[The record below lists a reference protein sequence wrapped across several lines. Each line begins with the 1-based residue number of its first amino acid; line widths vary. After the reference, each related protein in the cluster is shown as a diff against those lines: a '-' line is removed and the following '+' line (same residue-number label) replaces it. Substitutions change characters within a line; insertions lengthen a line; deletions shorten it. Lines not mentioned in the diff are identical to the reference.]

1 MTFLNFPVLLY
12 TKVKT
17 ITSVKSI
24 FGDFFIMNGVSVLIC
39 EFNPL
44 HSGHRYIL
52 EKLGE
57 TGDVRVC
64 IMSGNFVQRGESAVL
79 DKYTR
84 AKAAVECGADLV
96 LELPFPWC
104 ASPAE
109 FFSLGA
115 ITVAR
120 AVGAERM
127 VFGSECGDIEKL
139 KAVSR
144 KSISEEF
151 LSQVEKEYESSTGY
165 AKARMIAAEKTMPE
179 AAEIFS
185 SSNDMLAVEYL
196 KCAAKCGFEP
206 DFEAVLR
213 RTGERY
219 PSAEKIRKAV
229 IEGGR
234 NVECETY
241 PDFGFLKENVLDPR
255 RLFDIERT
263 VFSLEK
269 NSDKSFDFKSGI
281 LRRLSAAA
289 AESTDGAEMLKIAAT
304 KKYTDSRI
312 RRAALMSV
320 LNVGENAVR
329 TPPCFTVLLGANKA
343 GRRLVSSLVG
353 ELSVVTKPSAVGA
366 LNSTAKAQYE
376 IQQRADRL
384 YALCKG
390 VETSYFLKCKPFIV
404 E

>member
-1 MTFLNFPVLLY
+1 
-12 TKVKT
+12 
-17 ITSVKSI
+17 
-24 FGDFFIMNGVSVLIC
+24 MNGVSVLIC

-64 IMSGNFVQRGESAVL
+64 VMSGNFVQRGESAIL

-84 AKAAVECGADLV
+84 AEAAVECGADLV

-120 AVGAERM
+120 AVGATRM

-139 KAVSR
+139 RAVSR
-144 KSISEEF
+144 KSDSEEF
-151 LSQVEKEYESSTGY
+151 LSQVEKEYKNSVGY

-185 SSNDMLAVEYL
+185 SSNDMLAIEYL
-196 KCAAKCGFEP
+196 KCAARCGFEP
-206 DFEAVLR
+206 AFEAVLR
-213 RTGERY
+213 RVGEGY
-219 PSAEKIRKAV
+219 SSAEKIRKAV
-229 IEGGR
+229 IGGED
-234 NVECETY
+234 NVGCETY
-241 PDFGFLKENVLDPR
+241 PDFGFLKENALDTR
-255 RLFDIERT
+255 RLFDIERIM
-263 VFSLEK
+263 FSLEK

-281 LRRLSAAA
+281 LARLSTAA
-289 AESTDGAEMLKIAAT
+289 AESSDGVEMLKIAAT

-312 RRAALMSV
+312 RRAALMSILDV
-320 LNVGENAVR
+320 DENAVR
-329 TPPCFTVLLGANKA
+329 TPPKFTVLLGANKA
-343 GRRLVSSLVG
+343 GRRLVSSLG
-353 ELSVVTKPSAVGA
+353 DKFTVVTKPSVVGTS
-366 LNSTAKAQYE
+366 NSVTKAQYE
-376 IQQRADRL
+376 TQKRADRL